1 MLSIDTIHKIQVLY
15 LCSIALD
22 FCALLPYNRDSEK
35 GFAYKRAREK
45 EEMDVSI
52 KYKIDVLAALKEVGY
67 SSTRIRKEKVM
78 GQATLT
84 QIRHG
89 ELVSWANIN
98 RICALL
104 DCQPGDLL
112 EYVKDEMEQESQ

>member
-1 MLSIDTIHKIQVLY
+1 
-15 LCSIALD
+15 
-22 FCALLPYNRDSEK
+22 
-35 GFAYKRAREK
+35 
-45 EEMDVSI
+45 MDVSI